1 MRDEKLTTGYN
12 NYRRSRG
19 IVLLVTLVLLVV
31 LASISYTLSIRVADR
46 RHRDNYIINYQAAR
60 YACDSATKFAITVFD
75 SVDVNLVSRP
85 NEPDFSSLFALSEE
99 EYNEYLDQW
108 ALEEENKEKRDFKST
123 YSGIDE
129 SIEINSIAGMN
140 DFTNMLS
147 GGIDG
152 FGEPNALIV
161 RGPYGP
167 QWPLITEPLEFEIG
181 TAKVTIRIEDENAK
195 YPIYWAVMK
204 DKKIQ
209 RQAQAGF
216 EIFCEWMDVNDNE
229 IDLLLEQLEQVSEIK
244 PFKLELK
251 PIKVTTTKRS
261 TSTRRSR
268 RRGRRRGRTKSPV
281 RQTKTIPVSVQISDF
296 AKLLHS
302 SQIDIDILARPTI
315 ESESRNE
322 SALKYMGMWASRK
335 VNINTAPKHVLE
347 AAFVFGGDEV
357 EIAEEIIEQRRI
369 KPFKDTE
376 DLRRRLFGYSDS
388 IKKCEQFIIMTS
400 DFFTIRITATN
411 GTARASTIM
420 AVTRTITG
428 KKKKTERV
436 AVISG

>member
-1 MRDEKLTTGYN
+1 MRDEKLITGHN

-31 LASISYTLSIRVADR
+31 LTSISYTLSIRVADR

-75 SVDVNLVSRP
+75 SADVNLVSRP

-108 ALEEENKEKRDFKST
+108 ALEEENKEKRDFRST

-140 DFTNMLS
+140 ELNNMLL
-147 GGIDG
+147 GGSVA
-152 FGEPNALIV
+152 FGEPNLSIV

-181 TAKVTIRIEDENAK
+181 TAKVTIKIEDENAK
-195 YPIYWAVMK
+195 YPIYWAIMK

-251 PIKVTTTKRS
+251 PIKVTTTTKRS
-261 TSTRRSR
+261 TSTRRRR
-268 RRGRRRGRTKSPV
+268 RRGRKKSPV
-281 RQTKTIPVSVQISDF
+281 RQTKTRPVSAQISDF

-347 AAFVFGGDEV
+347 TAFIFGGDEV

-369 KPFKDTE
+369 KLFKDME
-376 DLRRRLFGYSDS
+376 DLKKRLFGYSDS

-420 AVTRTITG
+420 AITR
-428 KKKKTERV
+428 KKKKIERI
-436 AVISG
+436 AVISN